1 MSFNKIPYQPNLTLQ
16 NTNESP
22 QLPFLPLARTG
33 SFVPRAILLLLGRRA
48 GLSADLPVGVSLTAR
63 PPAWMAEVNGSQ
75 APTSPFCL
83 LETKQ
88 ECSPPEVSVY
98 RPFTSIIK
106 QGLPPAHLFGGA
118 AQDSPDD
125 AFNQPSCGATCF
137 YCRLHTEGIAQG

>member
-1 MSFNKIPYQPNLTLQ
+1 MPFNKMPYQPNLTLQ
-16 NTNESP
+16 NINQVP

-33 SFVPRAILLLLGRRA
+33 SFIPRAILLLLGRRA

-63 PPAWMAEVNGSQ
+63 PRWLKLMALRPQPA
-75 APTSPFCL
+75 PFCL
-83 LETKQ
+83 PETKQ

-106 QGLPPAHLFGGA
+106 QGLPPAHLFRGTS
-118 AQDSPDD
+118 QDRPDD

-137 YCRLHTEGIAQG
+137 SCRRLHTEGIAQG